1 MWEILPTAPPDK
13 IRREGAHING
23 NPIFSAKKEAESPS
37 KLSPKAYILMGLV
50 TACLMIFPTVAS
62 EITAI
67 VALALPLLF
76 ALFGLRSKG
85 LAIAVGAFA
94 AISLFSVGTLSGAAY
109 IVSVIAIIGLGAAT
123 ALHLKPWLSALL
135 ALAAYA
141 VSFVVT
147 GDPIA
152 SLATLLFVPSA
163 ILLAILIARGV
174 DRVPAIGAVSICLL
188 ITIAVPVLFAVYGAY
203 GELSAATLTSIING
217 LRSQALEAY
226 TTSIPLLPEELQ
238 AAATEE
244 LFHNAFDAIIAL
256 FPAIVVVACLLPSFV
271 AHLVAVTVCRRTD
284 YAKKLTLGAQI
295 FVMSKVSAVVFIIAF
310 LLPVLGLGS
319 SQEAQI
325 ISVTAE
331 NINLMLLPAFL
342 LVGALGIIGF
352 FLRQRGCL
360 NFWSVLALI
369 ALIVYGGGFVLY
381 PLAFFGAIRTL
392 RTPRHFRH

>member
-1 MWEILPTAPPDK
+1 MRLDK
-13 IRREGAHING
+13 YIV
-23 NPIFSAKKEAESPS
+23 ES
-37 KLSPKAYILMGLV
+37 GL
-50 TACLMIFPTVAS
+50 ASRS
-62 EITAI
+62 EITK
-67 VALALPLLF
+67 VAKSGGVTVNGRTVSRVSGHIDPTVDKVTYLGREVIWREFTYVMLNKPDGYVSATDDLLNP
-76 ALFGLRSKG
+76 
-85 LAIAVGAFA
+85 
-94 AISLFSVGTLSGAAY
+94 T
-109 IVSVIAIIGLGAAT
+109 
-123 ALHLKPWLSALL
+123 
-135 ALAAYA
+135 
-141 VSFVVT
+141 
-147 GDPIA
+147 
-152 SLATLLFVPSA
+152 
-163 ILLAILIARGV
+163 
-174 DRVPAIGAVSICLL
+174 
-188 ITIAVPVLFAVYGAY
+188 VL
-203 GELSAATLTSIING
+203 T
-217 LRSQALEAY
+217 
-226 TTSIPLLPEELQ
+226 LLPEELQ

-319 SQEAQI
+319 SQKAQI
-325 ISVTAE
+325 ITVTAE

-392 RTPRHFRH
+392 RTPRHFRN